1 MCTSNVSNWC
11 CRTNMPGLLW
21 DYFDKSINWFLLF
34 ATKEYSTSYKQ
45 TCSMD
50 RNFHPNVELFVT
62 FWWRRRLTVQM
73 ISEWKLYGYG
83 PDTVDFLY
91 LYTSATVR
99 TYKSVHYIIY
109 VIRIRYGYRGY
120 SIVVHVC
127 YREAVQNLYIGPRD
141 ALLIRLQVQT
151 TLSLFSRQCCG
162 SGF

>member
-62 FWWRRRLTVQM
+62 FWWRLRLTVKM

-99 TYKSVHYIIY
+99 TYKSVHYIRIRHPNK
-109 VIRIRYGYRGY
+109 IRIPYALHADT
-120 SIVVHVC
+120 VDTPL
-127 YREAVQNLYIGPRD
+127 LYT
-141 ALLIRLQVQT
+141 AATVRLCKIC
-151 TLSLFSRQCCG
+151 TLARAMHF
-162 SGF
+162 